1 MHTTTTRRVLVAT
14 TLLAVALGA
23 AACGDE
29 TIADPGTTGY
39 EARIYPPTSVPAVE
53 YKHRGA
59 VSADQAERQAQ
70 AEKARQDSASTARWD
85 RSSQIENRL
94 KLRRTRRA

>member
-1 MHTTTTRRVLVAT
+1 MNNTTTRRVFVAT

-53 YKHRGA
+53 YKTRGP

-70 AEKARQDSASTARWD
+70 AEKARQDAASTARWD
-85 RSSQIENRL
+85 RGSHVESRL
-94 KLRRTRRA
+94 KLRRTGRP

>member
-1 MHTTTTRRVLVAT
+1 MNTNTRRILAAT
-14 TLLAVALGA
+14 TLLAVAFGA

-39 EARIYPPTSVPAVE
+39 QNRVYPPTSVPAVE
-53 YKHRGA
+53 YKTHGR

-70 AEKARQDSASTARWD
+70 AEKARQDAASTARWD
-85 RSSQIENRL
+85 RSSHVDSRL
-94 KLRRTRRA
+94 QRPGRP

>member
-1 MHTTTTRRVLVAT
+1 MNTTTSRVFVAT

-39 EARIYPPTSVPAVE
+39 DARFYPPSSVPAVE
-53 YKHRGA
+53 Y
-59 VSADQAERQAQ
+59 
-70 AEKARQDSASTARWD
+70 
-85 RSSQIENRL
+85 
-94 KLRRTRRA
+94 

>member
-1 MHTTTTRRVLVAT
+1 MNTITRRALAAS
-14 TLLAVALGA
+14 TLLAIALGA

-39 EARIYPPTSVPAVE
+39 ANRIYPPTSVPAVE
-53 YKHRGA
+53 YQTRGP

-70 AEKARQDSASTARWD
+70 AEKARQDAASTARWD
-85 RSSQIENRL
+85 RGSHVDTRL
-94 KLRRTRRA
+94 KLRRTGRS